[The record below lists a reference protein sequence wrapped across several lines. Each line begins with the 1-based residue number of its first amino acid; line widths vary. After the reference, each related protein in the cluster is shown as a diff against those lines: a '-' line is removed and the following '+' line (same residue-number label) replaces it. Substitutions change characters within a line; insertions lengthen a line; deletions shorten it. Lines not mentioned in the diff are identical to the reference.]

1 MKKILALVLCVMLVA
16 LSLAACGEEEGEKST
31 PTETS
36 KATDTSTVEE
46 SSAEEI
52 SETENERILRDPDIY
67 KGKDYSGKTF
77 TAWVCGIGSDYRSDF
92 VFNEGATEEQIPETV
107 NNAIQARNDKVEE
120 AIGVEIKDIYYKSAA
135 RYGGDSLTQVRNFI
149 NSADPGIDVISVCL
163 YDCGTLAM
171 EGSLYDLYSL
181 ENINMEN
188 PWWEQYFNESVT
200 VGNQL
205 YFTIGDISL
214 NSKNATPVV
223 FYNYDLVE
231 KLGLED
237 PFQLAIRGEWTVD
250 KALEYSKSLVVD
262 SAEPTGKMDYNDEF
276 GWAGQYDDMYAMLYG
291 AGVRILSPG
300 SDGYPTLSLNNET
313 AISIV
318 DKVIT
323 LMSDDSYISGNDYF
337 GVSSTPMVL
346 LQESFQDGRCIFYSG
361 GIDNATVFDM
371 EDTFGILPVPK
382 FSAEQE
388 EYYSLINTWT
398 CNALCIGVNLDE
410 DEAEFAAAVLDVMG
424 YYSWSGYPDSVVN
437 NYYVKMLKNQKLATE
452 DSEYILDLVFGARGC
467 ELGSI
472 FQIGKLN
479 SASGK
484 TVNDMLIELM
494 SSKTIGGFT
503 SKYDT
508 YGGSFEADVETL
520 VERFR
525 DGE

>member
-1 MKKILALVLCVMLVA
+1 MKRL
-16 LSLAACGEEEGEKST
+16 LSLLICVILVSSLFTACSGSEGGESAAVSES
-31 PTETS
+31 S
-36 KATDTSTVEE
+36 KAEVSVEE
-46 SSAEEI
+46 SAEEV
-52 SETENERILRDPDIY
+52 SESEIDKILKNPDIY
-67 KGKDYSGKTF
+67 KGSDYVGRTF
-77 TAWVCGIGSDYRSDF
+77 TIWTCYYTATHPSEF
-92 VFNEGATEEQIPETV
+92 VYNEGEDEEIISETV
-107 NNAIQARNDKVEE
+107 NNAIAERNKKVED
-120 AIGVEIKDIYYKSAA
+120 AIGVEIKEIYYKGYD
-135 RYGGDSLTQVRNFI
+135 RYGGDGLNLVRDFVS
-149 NSADPGIDVISVCL
+149 SADPDIDCIDICL

-171 EGSLYDLYSL
+171 EDSLYDLYSL
-181 ENINMEN
+181 ENIKMSN

-200 VGNQL
+200 IANQL
-205 YFTIGDISL
+205 YFTIGDVSL
-214 NSKNATPVV
+214 NSKGATPVV
-223 FYNYDLVE
+223 FYNMDLVE

-250 KALEYSKSLVVD
+250 KALEYSKAYVVD
-262 SAEPTGKMDYNDEF
+262 SADPVGKMDYNDEF

-337 GVSSTPMVL
+337 GVSATPMVL
-346 LQESFQDGRCIFYSG
+346 LQEAFQEGRCIFYSG
-361 GIDNATVFDM
+361 GIDNASVWDM
-371 EDTFGILPVPK
+371 EDEFGILPVPK
-382 FSAEQE
+382 FSNEQE

-452 DSEYILDLVFGARGC
+452 NSEYILDLVFGARGC

-472 FQIGKLN
+472 FQIGKIN
-479 SASGK
+479 KSGGK

-503 SKYDT
+503 SKYET
-508 YGGSFEADVETL
+508 YGGTFEADVETL
-520 VERFR
+520 VEKFKSA
-525 DGE
+525 E

>member
-1 MKKILALVLCVMLVA
+1 MKKLTALLLCVLLIV
-16 LSLAACGEEEGEKST
+16 LSLAACGEEVNENSKPAE
-31 PTETS
+31 ES
-36 KATDTSTVEE
+36 KATETSTVEE
-46 SSAEEI
+46 SSAEEV

-67 KGKDYSGKTF
+67 KGSDYSGKTF
-77 TAWVCGIGSDYRSDF
+77 TAWICGVGNDYISDF
-92 VFNEGATEEQIPETV
+92 VYNENATEEQISETV
-107 NNAIQARNDKVEE
+107 NNAISERNKKVEE
-120 AIGVEIKDIYYKSAA
+120 ALGVEIKDIYYKSAG

-149 NSADPGIDVISVCL
+149 NGANPDIDVISVCL

-171 EGSLYDLYSL
+171 EDSLYDLYSL
-181 ENINMEN
+181 ENINMKN

-200 VGNQL
+200 IANQL
-205 YFTIGDISL
+205 YFTIGDVSL
-214 NSKNATPVV
+214 NSKGATPVV
-223 FYNYDLVE
+223 FYNMDLVE

-250 KALEYSKSLVVD
+250 KALEYSKAYVVD
-262 SAEPTGKMDYNDEF
+262 SADPVGKMDYKDEF

-337 GVSSTPMVL
+337 GVSATPMVL
-346 LQESFQDGRCIFYSG
+346 LQEAFQEGRCIFYSG
-361 GIDNATVFDM
+361 GIDNASVWDM
-371 EDTFGILPVPK
+371 EDEFGILPVPK
-382 FSAEQE
+382 FSNEQE

-452 DSEYILDLVFGARGC
+452 NSEYILDLVFGARGC

-472 FQIGKLN
+472 FQIGKIN
-479 SASGK
+479 KSGGK

-503 SKYDT
+503 SKYET
-508 YGGSFEADVETL
+508 YGGTFEADVETL
-520 VERFR
+520 VEKFKSA
-525 DGE
+525 E